1 MNNHNNYWGLFGKLW
16 LLLPLLVLQLF
27 LSQASLAYVTFETGQ
42 VRPMAM
48 TADGNTLLA
57 VNTPAGYLE
66 IYDVQ
71 ADGLSHRQSV
81 PVGLEPVSVAVH
93 SSNEVWVVNH
103 LSDSI
108 SIVDI
113 DVTPARIVRTLL
125 VGDEPRDIVFA
136 GPGGNRAFITTAHRG
151 QNGPYT
157 SATNPGEMT
166 TPGIGR
172 ADVWVF
178 QADTL
183 HLDTSLGGSPLT
195 IVTLFGDTPRALAAS
210 PDGSTVYAAVFH
222 SGNQTTIVA
231 EGAVC
236 NGGSSSSSC
245 TVDGATAPGGLP
257 APNQSDGGEPAPET
271 GLIVKYDGTNWLD
284 ELGRQWDGLV
294 RFNLP
299 DLDVFAIDANAGLP
313 VESDSW
319 PGVGTILFNMA
330 AHPTSGDLY
339 VSNTEAFNHV
349 RFEGHRAPGDTTSTV
364 QGHLHETRVTIID
377 PGAGSVTPRH
387 INKHI
392 DYTVRPAP
400 AGVKQNSLGLPRQLA
415 FNADGSELYLAA
427 KGSDKVGFFDTADLD
442 DNSFSPSAADH
453 AVVSGGAPSGLLVDN
468 ARGRLYVTTRYDNG
482 ISIVDTVTKSETVHY
497 VMPNPE
503 PAAVVDGRRF
513 LYDTNLSSSNGEAAC
528 GSCHVDGDFDSLAW
542 DLGDPTGS
550 TINNPGPFKVN
561 LGFPSPHYHPMK
573 GPMTT
578 QTLRGMDGHG
588 PMHWRGDRTGG
599 NDEPNVPPN
608 SGVFNEDLA
617 FKKFIGAFEGLNGAA
632 ATISDPQM
640 DAFTKFILE
649 VMMPPNPIR
658 NLDDS
663 LTASQDAGSTFYHGP
678 ISDTFFNCE
687 GCHVLDPPNK
697 LFGTDG
703 FSTFENEPQ
712 MFKVAQLRNLYTKV
726 GMFGMPNVAFFNG
739 GNNGHQG
746 DQIRGFGFLHD
757 GSTDTMERFFNAS
770 VFNFPGGNSQR
781 QQVEQFMLAFDSNIK
796 PVVGQQITQTPTNK
810 ATTDPRVDLLTAR
823 AAAGDNDVVASGV
836 VFGELRTASRLP
848 DGTFQPDR
856 AADAPLTE
864 TALRNLVTSQNT
876 ELTFTAVPLNSG
888 IVYGIDRDEDGVL
901 NGDDVCPNIADPL
914 QNDGDSDQVGD
925 LCDVCTAVAD
935 ADQRDSNG
943 DGYGNRCDADVNND
957 GATNSLDLGIFAGV
971 FFTDDADADINGD
984 GIVNSLDLG
993 LLVPMFFNP
1002 PGPSAVAP

>member
-1 MNNHNNYWGLFGKLW
+1 MNNHNNYRALFGKLR
-16 LLLPLLVLQLF
+16 LLLPMLIAQFF
-27 LSQASLAYVTFETGQ
+27 LSQTSLAYVTFETGQ

-48 TADGNTLLA
+48 TADGNTLFA
-57 VNTPAGYLE
+57 VNTPGGYLE
-66 IYDVQ
+66 IYDVES
-71 ADGLSHRQSV
+71 DGLSHRQSV
-81 PVGLEPVSVAVH
+81 PVGLEPVAVAVH
-93 SSNEVWVVNH
+93 GSDVWVVNH
-103 LSDSI
+103 LSDSV
-108 SIVDI
+108 SIVDTST
-113 DVTPARIVRTLL
+113 TPARVVRTLL

-136 GPGGNRAFITTAHRG
+136 GPGGNRAFITAAHRG
-151 QNGPYT
+151 QNSPYT

-166 TPGIGR
+166 TPGTGR

-178 QADTL
+178 QAGAL
-183 HLDTSLGGSPLT
+183 GGSLGGSPIT
-195 IVTLFGDTPRALAAS
+195 IVTLFGDTPRALATS
-210 PDGSTVYAAVFH
+210 PDGSTVYAAVFQ
-222 SGNQTTIVA
+222 SGNQTTTVS

-236 NGGSSSSSC
+236 NGGASSSSC
-245 TVDGATAPGGLP
+245 SVSGATAPGGLP
-257 APNQSDGGEPAPET
+257 APNQSDGGQPAPET
-271 GLIVKYDGTNWLD
+271 GLIVKFDGTNWLD
-284 ELGRQWDGLV
+284 ELGRQWDGVV

-299 DLDVFAIDANAGLP
+299 DLDVFAIDANATTP
-313 VESDSW
+313 VETDSW

-330 AHPTSGDLY
+330 THPVSGDVY

-349 RFEGHRAPGDTTSTV
+349 RFEGSRGGGDTTSTV

-377 PGAGSVTPRH
+377 PGLGSVTPRH

-415 FNADGSELYLAA
+415 FSADGSAVYLAA
-427 KGSDKVGFFDTADLD
+427 KGSDKVGFFTTANLD
-442 DNSFSPSAADH
+442 DNSFSPSSADH
-453 AVVSGGAPSGLLVDN
+453 AIVSGGGPSGLLVDD

-482 ISIVDTVTKSETVHY
+482 ISIVDTATKSETVHY

-503 PAAVVDGRRF
+503 PATVVDGRRF
-513 LYDTNLSSSNGEAAC
+513 LYDANLTSSNGEVAC

-542 DLGDPTGS
+542 DLGDPTGDI
-550 TINNPGPFKVN
+550 INNPGPFKVN
-561 LGFPSPHYHPMK
+561 IGPQDYHPMK
-573 GPMTT
+573 GPMTS

-599 NDEPNVPPN
+599 NDEANVPPD
-608 SGVFNEDLA
+608 GGIFNEELA
-617 FKKFIGAFEGLNGAA
+617 FKKFIVAFEGLNGAA
-632 ATISDPQM
+632 AAISDPQM
-640 DAFTKFILE
+640 DAFTNFILE

-663 LTASQDAGSTFYHGP
+663 LTASQDAGKTFYFGP
-678 ISDTFFNCE
+678 ISDTFFNCN

-726 GMFGMPNVAFFNG
+726 GMFGMPNVPFFNG

-770 VFNFPGGNSQR
+770 VFNFPGGNTQR
-781 QQVEQFMLAFDSNIK
+781 QQVEQFMLAFDNNIK

-810 ATTDPRVDLLTAR
+810 ATTDPRVDLLLAR
-823 AAAGDNDVVASGV
+823 AAAGDNDVVASGIIS
-836 VFGELRTASRLP
+836 GEMRRATRLAN
-848 DGTFQPDR
+848 GTFQLDR
-856 AADAPLTE
+856 AADAPLTA
-864 TALRNLVTSQNT
+864 TALQNLVVSQST

-888 IVYGIDRDEDGVL
+888 IVYGIDRDDDGIL
-901 NGDDVCPNIADPL
+901 NADDVCPNIADPL
-914 QNDGDSDQVGD
+914 QDDGDSDLVGN
-925 LCDVCTAVAD
+925 LCDVCTAAAD

-957 GATNSLDLGIFAGV
+957 GATNSLDLGIYAAV

-984 GIVNSLDLG
+984 GTVNSLDLG

-1002 PGPSAVAP
+1002 PGPSGVAP